1 MQTEK
6 ILLTTSI
13 AAAVTLPD
21 LRFVNFAGG
30 LPTAGQRTLG
40 ITNANYSAGEQAGVK
55 THGELLVETGGA
67 ITIGAEVETDTA
79 GRAVARS
86 TGVTAGVARDAAS
99 GAGEFIRVMR

>member
-13 AAAVTLPD
+13 AAAAELPA

-40 ITNANYSAGEQAGVK
+40 ITNANYSEGEQAGVK
-55 THGELLVETGGA
+55 THGELLVETGGPV
-67 ITIGAEVETDTA
+67 TVGAEVETDTS
-79 GRAVARS
+79 GRAVAKD
-86 TGVTAGVARDAAS
+86 TGVTAGVARDAAA